1 MLNITVELTDSQALA
16 LAQLI
21 KRIPLS
27 DLRSNAQDEEEAY
40 VMQGALQQVRKAL
53 SEQGFNPR

>member
-1 MLNITVELTDSQALA
+1 MLNITVELSNDQALA

-27 DLRSNAQDEEEAY
+27 NLQSNAHDDEEAY
-40 VMQGALQQVRKAL
+40 SMQSALEQVRKAL
-53 SEQGFNPR
+53 SEQGCSPR

>member
-1 MLNITVELTDSQALA
+1 MLNITVELSNDQALA

>member
-1 MLNITVELTDSQALA
+1 MLNITVELSNDQALA

-27 DLRSNAQDEEEAY
+27 DLRSNAQDDEEAY
-40 VMQGALQQVRKAL
+40 SMQSALEQVRKAL
-53 SEQGFNPR
+53 SEQGCSPR